1 MLILGEFTVNKDNL
15 SRKSARMADRA
26 KERLDIRESAA
37 LHYLVTGNSEN
48 LVNLRNSLQMERRK
62 FVEIISRFAK
72 ALKNYAA
79 KTENQNLLSEVT
91 FSDNFLARLRHVDLI
106 IKGRM
111 ILYYSRLF
119 ITELNQYL
127 ISDDDIMEFEQR
139 LKNFSIALNER
150 QYSLRTIS
158 FRK

>member
-1 MLILGEFTVNKDNL
+1 MKGEITVSNDKL
-15 SRKSARMADRA
+15 YRKSARMTDRT

-37 LHYLVTGNSEN
+37 LNYLVTGNSEN
-48 LVNLRNSLQMERRK
+48 LVDLRNTLQMERRK
-62 FVEIISRFAK
+62 FVEIISRFSK
-72 ALKNYAA
+72 ALKIFAA
-79 KTENQNLLSEVT
+79 KTEDQNLMAEVT

-111 ILYYSRLF
+111 ILYYSRLY
-119 ITELNQYL
+119 ITGLAPYL
-127 ISDDDIMEFEQR
+127 INDDDLTEFEHR